1 MEWIILGVLCAIATS
16 LIIVIS
22 KTKMYD
28 HESIEYATSVR
39 VIAFFFTLPLIA
51 YYFLKIKT
59 ISQYEVILIYVGSL
73 LNTIAYWLTFKS
85 VKHIDIDK
93 ISPFL
98 NLEVVFVFLF
108 GYLFFLEMPSTLG
121 IIGISLILI
130 SILAIEYKTKVNFR
144 SFIRNPNILK
154 YTTIIFLSTLYYAL
168 FKILSRYVLHYQQIN
183 FIEFIVLL
191 NIFNA
196 FNSILLVSLVEHT
209 TPITFFKKL
218 FVKDI
223 TSIGVGLLTLIQI
236 LTEYSAYSLT
246 TNSAYVSA
254 IKMLYV
260 IFSIFIAQIVYK
272 EKYSKDIYAIS
283 SISLLGAILII
294 VGR

>member
-1 MEWIILGVLCAIATS
+1 MEWIILGMLCAITTS
-16 LIIVIS
+16 LIIVLS

-28 HESIEYATSVR
+28 HESIEYATSIRLIVF
-39 VIAFFFTLPLIA
+39 ILTLPLVI

-59 ISQYEVILIYVGSL
+59 ISQHEVILVYVGSL
-73 LNTIAYWLTFKS
+73 LNTIAYWLTFKA
-85 VKHIDIDK
+85 VKHTDIDK

-108 GYLFFLEMPSTLG
+108 GYLFFSEMPSLTG
-121 IIGISLILI
+121 IIGILLIFL
-130 SILAIEYKTKVNFR
+130 SILAIEYKTKINFR

-154 YTTIIFLSTLYYAL
+154 YTSIICLSTLYYAL

-196 FNSILLVSLVEHT
+196 FNSMLLVSLVENV
-209 TPITFFKKL
+209 TPIAFLKKL
-218 FVKDI
+218 FVKDV
-223 TSIGVGLLTLIQI
+223 TSLGIGLLTLVQI

-272 EKYSKDIYAIS
+272 EKFSRDIYAIS
-283 SISLLGAILII
+283 SISFLGALLII
-294 VGR
+294 IS